1 MTKTKRLRGEC
12 QHCGGSLQF
21 PAESIGLM
29 AQCPRCAEET
39 ELMLAMP
46 PQEPLIPRKVMVWT
60 VITVTL
66 LVAGFVYFLAQLNYY
81 EQRAVERRKK
91 SASPAPAVTNA
102 PASATPGLRLL
113 DPPRPQPPA
122 VLTGSSAPRKCAS
135 IFPEA
140 EITLW
145 LAQVV
150 ISVYNP
156 SQPKGEIR
164 QNT

>member
-60 VITVTL
+60 VITVAL

-91 SASPAPAVTNA
+91 SASPVPAVTNA
-102 PASATPGLRLL
+102 PASATPAPAKTSQNPAARPSITGPASSPTARGLDWQFRASQMRLNF
-113 DPPRPQPPA
+113 P
-122 VLTGSSAPRKCAS
+122 GSGNHPLACAS
-135 IFPEA
+135 C
-140 EITLW
+140 
-145 LAQVV
+145 
-150 ISVYNP
+150 NP
-156 SQPKGEIR
+156 R
-164 QNT
+164 L